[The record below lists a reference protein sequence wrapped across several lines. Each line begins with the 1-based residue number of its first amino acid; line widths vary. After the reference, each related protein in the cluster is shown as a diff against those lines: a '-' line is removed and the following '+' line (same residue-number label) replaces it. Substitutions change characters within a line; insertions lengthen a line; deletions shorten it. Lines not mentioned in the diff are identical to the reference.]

1 VAKSCLEFV
10 AAWKSKNV
18 SCMTCL
24 HWNSDDFVCMESDDY
39 KKLDKDMK
47 TEEIAKFMQSNK
59 PIKGPL

>member
-1 VAKSCLEFV
+1 
-10 AAWKSKNV
+10 
-18 SCMTCL
+18 MTCL